1 MEPQMAPSDE
11 PHVKIR
17 VGADGSIVVPATLSD
32 VLGLKEGDVLF
43 ARVEDRGD
51 SLVDANGRN
60 ATSTGNRATIR
71 ARRRQSC

>member
-43 ARVEDRGD
+43 ARVED
-51 SLVDANGRN
+51 GRF
-60 ATSTGNRATIR
+60 A
-71 ARRRQSC
+71 C